1 MANCND
7 LVKGLDPTCDALNK
21 VGGVNKR
28 VWIGQLSQITGYS
41 KDGGTDDISGIS
53 MAVNGSIPFTLKKFI
68 SKRDKIAVTFPLSVG
83 ENINTFN
90 HTLAIPLYY
99 STTQELNAIKNLCN
113 ADDLFVVF
121 QDNND
126 ELMVAG
132 IELGLNASAGEG
144 GTGILLND
152 ATSYMVTLSGEQKST
167 PKYFNISSVA
177 TLAQNI
183 AYLDAI
189 SE

>member
-99 STTQELNAIKNLCN
+99 STTQ
-113 ADDLFVVF
+113 
-121 QDNND
+121 DNND

-167 PKYFNISSVA
+167 PKYFNISSVS